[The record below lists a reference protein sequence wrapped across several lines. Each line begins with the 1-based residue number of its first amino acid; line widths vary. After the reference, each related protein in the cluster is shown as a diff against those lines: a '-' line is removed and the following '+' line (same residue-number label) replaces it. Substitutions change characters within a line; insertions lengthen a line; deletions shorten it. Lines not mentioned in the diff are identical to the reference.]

1 MITRSRLSGGKT
13 RVTFSVPTPPGRVVS
28 VVGTFNDWQ
37 PGRHELRRRRN
48 GTSSVSVVLTP
59 GEHHFRYL
67 ATGGEWADDP
77 DADRG
82 PYGCLIRI

>member
-1 MITRSRLSGGKT
+1 MITRSQLSGGRT
-13 RVTFSVPTPPGRVVS
+13 RVTFSVPTPADRVVS

-37 PGRHELRRRRN
+37 PGRHELRRRRG
-48 GTSSVSVVLTP
+48 GTSSVSVVLPP

-77 DADRG
+77 DADRS
-82 PYGCLIRI
+82 PYGCLIHL